1 MNRIVYFI
9 LLCALLL
16 LAGCGHFG
24 SKQGDTPLTDSL
36 SIHQKAV
43 ELFKMGK
50 YFAQCADIERRAVEQ
65 ARAGEAPETA
75 FEILSFMGYLQTRM
89 GNYSEALDYMEEAA
103 DSLKAMPEGAVAA
116 EDVVMFLGNLS
127 NLYTRFHLFGE
138 ALEKNSQAIALSKA
152 SAPNLQP
159 DLWRMRGVC
168 FEQMNHLDSAE
179 MCLSKSIRYAADIEE
194 PQIRS
199 NTLIYSSCCKAWF
212 YIEHPEYDP
221 DSIATALTVI
231 ESNIGKYRKH
241 DDTNIFLAGRGYV
254 LLGYYDKGLAMMEQ
268 GLADTR
274 RTEDVETLE
283 FSLRLLADSYAKA
296 GDRRLIDIYEE
307 TTALHDTIMARRHD
321 DVLLGKDFQY
331 RVKEQKIEKENLSYK
346 LAANRQRTAL
356 LIVICIMVIAGITVY
371 FVRKT
376 RRQRQH
382 IADSRE
388 RIDQFISEKIFLN
401 SKIEEL
407 NAMLQAKSKP
417 AEEVAQLPT
426 VLFDKNTEQKF
437 REMFSE
443 LNPGFIENL
452 RRDYP
457 SLTSGNELL
466 CMLIRLYKNNDEIA
480 KTLGVTRESVAKS
493 RYRLRTRF
501 NLAKENDLNDF
512 IQSR

>member
-9 LLCALLL
+9 LICGMSL
-16 LAGCGHFG
+16 LAGCGHNG
-24 SKQGDTPLTDSL
+24 SKQVDTPSTDSL
-36 SIHQKAV
+36 STHQKAV
-43 ELFKMGK
+43 ELLTTGK
-50 YFAQCADIERRAVEQ
+50 YFAECADIERQAVEE
-65 ARAGEAPETA
+65 ARAGKSPETA
-75 FEILSFMGYLQTRM
+75 FEILSFMGYLQTRI

-103 DSLKAMPEGAVAA
+103 DSLKSMPDGAVAA
-116 EDVVMFLGNLS
+116 DDAVKFLGNLA
-127 NLYTRFHLFGE
+127 NLYARFHLFDE
-138 ALEKNSQAIALSKA
+138 ALEKNSQAIVLSKA

-159 DLWRMRGVC
+159 DLWRMRGSC

-179 MCLSKSIRYAADIEE
+179 MCLSKAIRYAADIDK
-194 PQIRS
+194 PQMRS
-199 NTLIYSSCCKAWF
+199 NSLVFNSCSKAWF

-231 ESNIGKYRKH
+231 ESNIGNYRH
-241 DDTNIFLAGRGYV
+241 LDDTNIFLAGRGYV
-254 LLGYYDKGLAMMEQ
+254 LLGNYDKGIAMMEQ
-268 GLADTR
+268 GLVATQ
-274 RTEDVETLE
+274 RTDDVESLE

-296 GDRRLIDIYEE
+296 GDRRLFDIYEE

-321 DVLLGKDFQY
+321 NVLLGKEFQY
-331 RVKEQKIEKENLSYK
+331 RVREQKIEKENLSYK
-346 LAANRQRTAL
+346 LAANRQRTVL
-356 LIVICIMVIAGITVY
+356 LVVICFMVMAGITVY

-388 RIDQFISEKIFLN
+388 RIDQFISEQIFLN

-417 AEEVAQLPT
+417 GEEVAQLPA
-426 VLFDKNTEQKF
+426 VLFDKDAEQKF

-443 LNPGFIENL
+443 LDPGFINNL

-466 CMLIRLYKNNDEIA
+466 CMLIRLYKSNDEIA
-480 KTLGVTRESVAKS
+480 KALGVTRESVVKS